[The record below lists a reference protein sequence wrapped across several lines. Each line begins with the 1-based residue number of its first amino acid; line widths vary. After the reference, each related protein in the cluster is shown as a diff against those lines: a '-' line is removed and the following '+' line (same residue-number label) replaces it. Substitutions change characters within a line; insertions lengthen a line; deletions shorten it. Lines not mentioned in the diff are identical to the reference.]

1 MNILVTGATGYIGGQ
16 LIRRLTAEGY
26 HVVCMV
32 RDPQRLIGEKWD
44 DVEIRQG
51 DVLDRASMEPAMQ
64 GIEVAFYLIHAMA
77 GGTRGFEEREYSGA
91 ENFGMAAKEAGIK
104 RIIYLG
110 GLGVCEKGLS
120 PHLWS
125 RQHVGEILRDS
136 GVSVTEFRAAVV
148 IGLGSISF
156 EMFRYLTERLPIMVT
171 PKWVSTRCQP
181 IAIENVLDYL
191 TLCLEL
197 PQSTGKIYE
206 IGGPD
211 VLTYGDMMQ
220 AYASARHLKRYLI
233 PVPIL
238 TPRLSSYWV
247 NIITPIPISY
257 AQPLIEGLR
266 SEVVVHDPSAQED
279 FNIKLIP
286 YPEALQQALTR
297 DGSGEVETYW
307 AGAQAGLPAGRTNI
321 ITQGMFI
328 EQRRLETEI
337 DPKAIYGVFARIGG
351 KQGWYYADW
360 LWKLRFWLDKLA
372 GGVGKRQDQR
382 RMGETQPGDI
392 VDGFTVEMVKPG
404 RLIRLRNEMKAPGP
418 AWMQFEVQRSGT
430 EKNLFIQT
438 AFFEPHGLMGLA
450 YWYGLYPFHQL
461 IFSGMA
467 RCILRYAGSNKV

>member
-1 MNILVTGATGYIGGQ
+1 MKILVTGATGYIGGQ
-16 LIRRLTAEGY
+16 LIPRLSVQ
-26 HVVCMV
+26 HQVVCMA
-32 RDPQRLIGEKWD
+32 RNPQRLSGDKWD
-44 DVEIRQG
+44 TVEIRQG
-51 DVLDRASMEPAMQ
+51 DVLDRASLGSTMQ
-64 GIEVAFYLIHAMA
+64 GIDVAYYLIHAMA
-77 GGTRGFEEREYSGA
+77 GGAQGFEERDYLGA
-91 ENFGMAAKEAGIK
+91 ENFGVAAREAGIQ

-110 GLGVCEKGLS
+110 GLGECEKGLS

-125 RQHVGEILRDS
+125 RQHVGEILRTS
-136 GVSVTEFRAAVV
+136 GVPVTEFRAAVV

-171 PKWVSTRCQP
+171 PKWVNTRCQP
-181 IAIENVLDYL
+181 IAIENLLDYL
-191 TLCLEL
+191 TLCLIQ
-197 PQSTGKIYE
+197 PRSIGKMYE

-211 VLTYGDMMQ
+211 VVTYGDMMRE
-220 AYASARHLKRYLI
+220 YASARHLKRYLI

-247 NIITPIPISY
+247 NIVTPIPNSY

-279 FNIKLIP
+279 FNIKLMP
-286 YPEALQQALTR
+286 YPEALLQALRR

-307 AGAQAGLPAGRTNI
+307 AGAQAGLTAGRTHK

-328 EQRRLETEI
+328 EQRRLETESE
-337 DPKAIYGVFARIGG
+337 PKAIYDIFAKIGG
-351 KQGWYYADW
+351 KKGWYYADW
-360 LWKLRFWLDKLA
+360 LWKIRFWLDKLA
-372 GGVGKRQDQR
+372 GGVGVRQDQR
-382 RMGETQPGDI
+382 KMGETQPGDI
-392 VDGFTVEMVKPG
+392 VDGFIVETVDEG

-418 AWMQFEVQRSGT
+418 AWMQFEVQRSGSG
-430 EKNLFIQT
+430 KNLFIQT

-467 RCILRYAGSNKV
+467 RGILRRAETQN